1 MRLFITGASGYLG
14 GRIIARLLNAP
25 EIEFFA
31 LKRRTSSIEKFA
43 GAGDRIRWHDVDDA
57 PMEAIIKKA
66 APDVVLHAA
75 TRYAAAPDGMA
86 GLVATNV
93 ALPVRMLDAAIM
105 TGVRTFINIDT
116 VLGGAVS
123 PYTLSKSQF
132 RDWLRVGSGSIRAVD
147 LASELFY
154 GTGGD
159 ERNFVTG
166 MVRRLV
172 RGDGRVPL
180 TAGEQVR
187 DFVVIDDLVAAVE
200 CILLHIADGPATGY
214 ERFEVGGAAPRTVRE
229 FATSVCGAAG
239 RSEDALQFGA
249 IPYRPGESM
258 RVVPD
263 LAKIKELGWSP
274 AASFRDTIMGMVEEE
289 RARACQNT

>member
-1 MRLFITGASGYLG
+1 MRLFITGASGHLG
-14 GRIIARLLNAP
+14 GRIIARLLKAP
-25 EIEFFA
+25 EIQFFA

-43 GAGDRIRWHDVDDA
+43 WAGDRIRWYDVGDV
-57 PMEAIIKKA
+57 PMEGIFRQAR
-66 APDVVLHAA
+66 PDVVLHAA

-86 GLVATNV
+86 GLVETNV
-93 ALPVRMLDAAIM
+93 ALPVRMLDAAIE
-105 TGVRTFINIDT
+105 TGVRAFINIDT
-116 VLGGAVS
+116 VLEGTVS
-123 PYTLSKSQF
+123 AYALSKSQF

-166 MVRRLV
+166 LVRRLV
-172 RGDGRVPL
+172 RGDGPVPL

-187 DFVVIDDLVAAVE
+187 DFVAIDDLVAAVE
-200 CILLHIADGPATGY
+200 CILRHIDHGPGTGY
-214 ERFEVGGAAPRTVRE
+214 ERFEVGGGAPRTVRE
-229 FATSVCGAAG
+229 FATSVCSVVG
-239 RSEDALQFGA
+239 RSEGALQFGA
-249 IPYRPGESM
+249 IPYRPEEPM

-263 LAKIKELGWSP
+263 LAKMRELGWSP